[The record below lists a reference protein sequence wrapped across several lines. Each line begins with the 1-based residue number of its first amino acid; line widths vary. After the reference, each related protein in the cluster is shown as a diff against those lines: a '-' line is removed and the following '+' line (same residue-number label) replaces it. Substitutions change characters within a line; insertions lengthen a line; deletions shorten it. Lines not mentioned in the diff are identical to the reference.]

1 MVPITMGWGGAWPCE
16 LLSRTAINCL
26 FVLRRGRGLVSPP
39 LYEPL
44 SINSWS
50 EARKASMV
58 EVNEPELVKVTFG

>member
-1 MVPITMGWGGAWPCE
+1 MGWGGAWPCE
-16 LLSRTAINCL
+16 LLSITAINCL

-44 SINSWS
+44 SWS
-50 EARKASMV
+50 EARKASMEGK